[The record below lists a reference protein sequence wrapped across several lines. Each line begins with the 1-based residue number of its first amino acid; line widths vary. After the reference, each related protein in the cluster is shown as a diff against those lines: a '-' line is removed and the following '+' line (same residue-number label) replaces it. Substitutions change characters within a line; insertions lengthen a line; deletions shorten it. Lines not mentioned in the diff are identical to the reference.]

1 MLRKVIFTCTHG
13 FRPGG
18 EEMKYAAKQNWM
30 LQMYAFAAKM
40 SHTRH
45 NHLTQQ
51 TPYDGSICASCAG
64 PSPEA
69 HPTHSIPLLLVRTYL
84 STRVCPV
91 WCAANGAPFCYQ
103 CSAQSGTLQ
112 CMNGIISQSYVFTLQ
127 IHQHTDACGAF
138 ERRLVHA
145 AYRLC
150 CFLTIPYAAK
160 MQNWWVVANF
170 LSLPYALHTFGML
183 LIETYIFKQAFRPWV
198 TWKCCAGAVHR
209 PQATSNTIH

>member
-51 TPYDGSICASCAG
+51 TPNDGSICASCAG

-69 HPTHSIPLLLVRTYL
+69 RPTHSMAHCCWCGLTYRPVCAPCGVLLMVHRFVISVPLNPVHYSAWTALFHKATFLLYKYT
-84 STRVCPV
+84 STPMPAGRSKDV
-91 WCAANGAPFCYQ
+91 WC
-103 CSAQSGTLQ
+103 
-112 CMNGIISQSYVFTLQ
+112 
-127 IHQHTDACGAF
+127 
-138 ERRLVHA
+138 
-145 AYRLC
+145 
-150 CFLTIPYAAK
+150 
-160 MQNWWVVANF
+160 
-170 LSLPYALHTFGML
+170 ML
-183 LIETYIFKQAFRPWV
+183 LTACAAFSQYRMLQ
-198 TWKCCAGAVHR
+198 KCK
-209 PQATSNTIH
+209 IDEW